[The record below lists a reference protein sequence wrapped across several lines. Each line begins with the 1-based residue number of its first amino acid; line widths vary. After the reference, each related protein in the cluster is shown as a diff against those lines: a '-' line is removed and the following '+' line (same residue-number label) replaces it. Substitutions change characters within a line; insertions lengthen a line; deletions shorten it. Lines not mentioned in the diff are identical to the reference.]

1 MLRAKRPFLASFL
14 AFSLLF
20 VGVVPMAHAFDP
32 DSDRPG
38 EIAMIADTFFA
49 RPVLAV
55 FSLAGL
61 GIFTLSLPVSILG
74 DNVDESAEKL
84 VRATARSTFVRCLG
98 CTPAQHDFKQ
108 SELATEKA
116 NR

>member
-38 EIAMIADTFFA
+38 EIAMIADTLFA
-49 RPVLAV
+49 RPILAA
-55 FSLAGL
+55 FTFAGL
-61 GIFTLSLPVSILG
+61 TIFTVSLPMSILG

-84 VRATARSTFVRCLG
+84 VRAPARSTFVRCLG
-98 CTPAQHDFKQ
+98 CTPAQHDFRQ
-108 SELATEKA
+108 SEMATEKA